1 MVGIE
6 RNDECMMMMIT
17 SITMNN
23 NNNDSTS
30 ADKNGKENH
39 LEDKEDVGE
48 DEYKIVILW
57 YGCLERRTKTTAS
70 NQFFY

>member
-1 MVGIE
+1 
-6 RNDECMMMMIT
+6 MMMIT
-17 SITMNN
+17 SITTNN

-48 DEYKIVILW
+48 DENKIVIL
-57 YGCLERRTKTTAS
+57 
-70 NQFFY
+70 